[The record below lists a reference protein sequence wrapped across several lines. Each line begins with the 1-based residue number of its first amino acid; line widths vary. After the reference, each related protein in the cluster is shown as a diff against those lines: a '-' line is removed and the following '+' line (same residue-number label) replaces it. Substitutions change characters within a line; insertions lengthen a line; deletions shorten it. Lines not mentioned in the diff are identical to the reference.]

1 DSGAIAGWTMISNA
15 LYKLD
20 SGTPTS
26 TPNNGITIQTVGGT
40 NSKPVIK
47 VYDGTTMNAALGN
60 YASGKYGI
68 YAQEGSIGG
77 WTINAT
83 DIYNTHMGMESDN
96 ERLWI
101 HNSTFA
107 NAGIQLEYNG
117 GSPRAHIGN
126 GSTEYFKY
134 TGSALDILTGGG
146 ALRFN
151 SVGFQ
156 FKLGGLYTGDGASGI
171 GVVWKT
177 VFDDVTPANEKT
189 QGYIRMVPQIS
200 PNKPYLEL
208 VSGSADNNYYCN
220 IAMRTVTDS
229 GTRTPIFIDGDA
241 QRVSIYDTTPADAT
255 FSVLNPGNNE
265 PTCSF
270 QQIASDK
277 AVLHLKHTHANVYY
291 FNFEGGHTDRDGYNA
306 VRVYLQGVGTRWIR
320 LYDTDD

>member
-1 DSGAIAGWTMISNA
+1 MERGQQLLIDERQPDGDGGQHRRTLSN
-15 LYKLD
+15 
-20 SGTPTS
+20 
-26 TPNNGITIQTVGGT
+26 
-40 NSKPVIK
+40 
-47 VYDGTTMNAALGN
+47 TTLA
-60 YASGKYGI
+60 
-68 YAQEGSIGG
+68 
-77 WTINAT
+77 
-83 DIYNTHMGMESDN
+83 
-96 ERLWI
+96 
-101 HNSTFA
+101 NSTNIILDASNKAISINDATFG
-107 NAGIQLEYNG
+107 NAGIQLQYNA

-134 TGSALDILTGGG
+134 TGSALDIRTGGG

-220 IAMRTVTDS
+220 IAIRTVTDS

-320 LYDTDD
+320 LYDTND